1 MFSQPT
7 PPHSGMA
14 DIRARLRPMGI
25 GDILDETF
33 RLYRENFLL
42 FLATAAVLEVPAQ
55 IINTLLSLARPA
67 VTTIVPGQ
75 GITPAQTSAATTGG
89 LIGVVAGLI
98 TATTGG
104 LIGVV
109 AGLIT
114 AFAGVFI
121 TAALA
126 VVVSNRYLGRLTTV
140 GEAYRATLNRLGP
153 LLVTTIWAGIRLVLL
168 GFACVVIIGIPFLIY
183 FAVAWSLLPQV
194 VMLENVD
201 RGASG
206 RSRELI
212 RGYWWKTLG
221 LYIVVAIL
229 AYLLVFVILVPVVA
243 GIFAGAGVTGTRLL
257 TGLATLIFSLL
268 VRPIQTVATTLLFYD
283 LKIREE
289 AFDLETM
296 AQQAGFAAPTRY

>member
-75 GITPAQTSAATTGG
+75 GITPAQTSA
-89 LIGVVAGLI
+89 
-98 TATTGG
+98 ATTGG

-283 LKIREE
+283 LKIRKE

>member
-1 MFSQPT
+1 MIKDGNSVMFSQPT

-75 GITPAQTSAATTGG
+75 GITPAQTSA
-89 LIGVVAGLI
+89 
-98 TATTGG
+98 ATTGG

-283 LKIREE
+283 LKIRKE

>member
-1 MFSQPT
+1 MIKDGNSVMFSQPT

-98 TATTGG
+98 TA
-104 LIGVV
+104 
-109 AGLIT
+109 
-114 AFAGVFI
+114 FAGVFI

-140 GEAYRATLNRLGP
+140 GETYRATLNRLGP

-283 LKIREE
+283 LKIRKE

>member
-1 MFSQPT
+1 MIKDGNSVMFSQPT

-75 GITPAQTSAATTGG
+75 GITPAQTSA
-89 LIGVVAGLI
+89 
-98 TATTGG
+98 ATTGG

>member
-75 GITPAQTSAATTGG
+75 GITPAQTSA
-89 LIGVVAGLI
+89 
-98 TATTGG
+98 ATTGG

>member
-1 MFSQPT
+1 
-7 PPHSGMA
+7 
-14 DIRARLRPMGI
+14 MGI

-75 GITPAQTSAATTGG
+75 GITPAQTSA
-89 LIGVVAGLI
+89 
-98 TATTGG
+98 ATTGG

-283 LKIREE
+283 LKIRKE

>member
-98 TATTGG
+98 TA
-104 LIGVV
+104 
-109 AGLIT
+109 
-114 AFAGVFI
+114 FAGVFI

-126 VVVSNRYLGRLTTV
+126 VVVSNRYLGRLITV

-283 LKIREE
+283 LKIRKE